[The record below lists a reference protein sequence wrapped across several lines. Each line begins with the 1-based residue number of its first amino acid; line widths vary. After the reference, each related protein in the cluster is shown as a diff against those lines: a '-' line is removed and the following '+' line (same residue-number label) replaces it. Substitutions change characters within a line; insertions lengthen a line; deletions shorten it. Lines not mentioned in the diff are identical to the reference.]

1 MKEELLPKFLMSER
15 LTLLYQY
22 QHPDFFFKSLFLS
35 LSLIKKLALYLYFFL
50 KSLFLVQTHT
60 REVGR
65 AL

>member
-1 MKEELLPKFLMSER
+1 MKEELLPNFFMSER

-22 QHPDFFFKSLFLS
+22 QHPGSSVSYLYFFFKSLFL
-35 LSLIKKLALYLYFFL
+35 
-50 KSLFLVQTHT
+50 VQTDT